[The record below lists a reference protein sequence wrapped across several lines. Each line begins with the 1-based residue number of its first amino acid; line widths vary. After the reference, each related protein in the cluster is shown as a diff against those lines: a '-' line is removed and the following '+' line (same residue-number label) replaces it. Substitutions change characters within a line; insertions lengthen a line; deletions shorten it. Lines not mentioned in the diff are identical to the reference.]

1 MKRREISPAALPA
14 VGQPLA
20 GGFFAGRLFF
30 NGAEHALIDAG
41 QDFECEARWW
51 DHDGPRPRIHGA
63 TCRYDGL
70 ANTLAMANEGS
81 TIAKK
86 VLSMNVRG
94 TWGWYIPSIEELQL
108 MRTNLLQLPD
118 WFEGPA
124 RKPQGFQCSHDYW
137 SSTQKNHAA
146 TAWCMTMMPWCVPYS
161 NWVSHCKGI
170 RPVKSLVIKQ
180 GAFVH
185 EPVSDIATNV
195 AVSELPRF
203 SRDNPA
209 ISEVLER
216 FINEDSG
223 RFYGRADDLVAALA
237 EVRP

>member
-14 VGQPLA
+14 IGHPLA
-20 GGFFAGRLFF
+20 GGFFAGRLYF

-146 TAWCMTMMPWCVPYS
+146 TAWCMTMMPWCVPDS
-161 NWVSHCKGI
+161 NWVSGSKGI
-170 RPVKSLVIKQ
+170 RPVKSLVIKPE
-180 GAFVH
+180 AFIHAPHFDDLQIVARTFTGLTD
-185 EPVSDIATNV
+185 SDKV
-195 AVSELPRF
+195 AQV
-203 SRDNPA
+203 
-209 ISEVLER
+209 VER
-216 FINEDSG
+216 FVNEDSG
-223 RFYGRADDLVAALA
+223 RFYGRTDELVAALA
-237 EVRP
+237 EVRS